1 MDTKMVR
8 SFLKWLRRGLI
19 DDRRGGVMVEFAMI
33 IPILVFV
40 LLAGVDVVRFAMLQQ
55 KLSRAATSM
64 ADLVAQYP
72 TMSQTQLDQLFLSVQ
87 HIITPF
93 PLGSSGR
100 VIVSSI
106 SKADVASPVVVDW
119 QRFGAGTASAV
130 SAFGVQGG
138 NAVLPAGFSVDAGQ
152 GLIVAEIFYD
162 FDPLLNTAVVPPRRV
177 THNAI
182 FRPRFGALSALA
194 P

>member
-1 MDTKMVR
+1 MVR
-8 SFLKWLRRGLI
+8 SFLIKLRRGLI

-33 IPILVFV
+33 IPILLFV

-72 TMSQTQLDQLFLSVQ
+72 SMSQTQLDQLFLSVE
-87 HIITPF
+87 HVITPF
-93 PLGSSGR
+93 PLGASGR
-100 VIVSSI
+100 VVVSSI
-106 SKADVASPVVVDW
+106 SKADSVSPVLVDW
-119 QRFGAGTASAV
+119 QRFGAGTAAAV
-130 SAFGVQGG
+130 SEFGVEG
-138 NAVLPAGFSVDAGQ
+138 ATATLPAGFTVDAGD

-162 FDPLLNTAVVPPRRV
+162 FVPLLDTSVVPPVRV
-177 THNAI
+177 VHHAL
-182 FRPRFGALSALA
+182 FRPRFGALTALA

>member
-1 MDTKMVR
+1 MVR
-8 SFLKWLRRGLI
+8 SLLIWLRRGLI

-72 TMSQTQLDQLFLSVQ
+72 TMSQTQLDQLFLSVE
-87 HIITPF
+87 HVVTPF
-93 PLGSSGR
+93 PLGASGL
-100 VIVSSI
+100 VVVSSI
-106 SKADVASPVVVDW
+106 SKADPAAPILVDW
-119 QRFGAGTASAV
+119 QRSGAGTAVAASE
-130 SAFGVQGG
+130 FGVQGG
-138 NAVLPAGFSVDAGQ
+138 NAILPAGFTVDAGE

-162 FDPLLNTAVVPPRRV
+162 FVPLLDTSVVPAVRV
-177 THNAI
+177 VHHAL
-182 FRPRFGALSALA
+182 FRPRFGALTALA

>member
-1 MDTKMVR
+1 MDSKMVC

-19 DDRRGGVMVEFAMI
+19 DDRRGGVMVEFAII

-72 TMSQTQLDQLFLSVQ
+72 SMSQTQLDQLFLSVE
-87 HIITPF
+87 HVITPF
-93 PLGSSGR
+93 PLGASGR
-100 VIVSSI
+100 VVVSSI
-106 SKADVASPVVVDW
+106 SKADSAAPVVVDW
-119 QRFGAGTASAV
+119 QRFGAGTAAAISE
-130 SAFGVQGG
+130 FGVQGG
-138 NAVLPAGFSVDAGQ
+138 NAVLPAGFIVDAGQ
-152 GLIVAEIFYD
+152 SLIVAEIFYD
-162 FDPLLNTAVVPPRRV
+162 FVPLLDTSVVPPRRV
-177 THNAI
+177 VHNAI
-182 FRPRFGALSALA
+182 FRPRFGALTALA